1 MAASPAATQQS
12 RTTLVA
18 FTAASA
24 FSFRFPNASAA
35 ANQQGTTG
43 QTYLTNVAAFA
54 NQALVPNPNQFRITA
69 TDARI
74 ACLPRAEWA
83 SRDFKGRTVG
93 FLLGTH
99 ALGDN
104 VQVLLFLQA
113 FIDRHRPAAV
123 TIFCTGPAHDIYL
136 TNPAITAYPLWIE
149 RDRIAAFDV
158 VIDLG
163 ALEAGHDIDVWP
175 IDFEASLLKAFA
187 LSPSAHYPGGARAL
201 APKGDAT
208 IGIFPL
214 ASSPLRTLPSA
225 AAIGLAE
232 ALTPRGQVSLCLNR
246 NQRQGVLYRHA
257 LGPIARSGVRVV
269 EAFESVGALIG
280 AIEAFDYVVVADSG
294 PAHLA
299 KLFRVPGVA
308 VYTSAPGEVL
318 QGRFTNLAR
327 WSVPFEGR
335 HCRAPCGLAKLRA
348 TADGRI
354 GCMGSLETT
363 LARLPSLPRAPDAKA
378 VERLMAEPVPCV
390 AHLAADPK
398 PLVDFVLAD
407 LADRCVQ

>member
-1 MAASPAATQQS
+1 M
-12 RTTLVA
+12 
-18 FTAASA
+18 
-24 FSFRFPNASAA
+24 
-35 ANQQGTTG
+35 
-43 QTYLTNVAAFA
+43 
-54 NQALVPNPNQFRITA
+54 
-69 TDARI
+69 
-74 ACLPRAEWA
+74 
-83 SRDFKGRTVG
+83 
-93 FLLGTH
+93 
-99 ALGDN
+99 
-104 VQVLLFLQA
+104 
-113 FIDRHRPAAV
+113 
-123 TIFCTGPAHDIYL
+123 
-136 TNPAITAYPLWIE
+136 
-149 RDRIAAFDV
+149 
-158 VIDLG
+158 
-163 ALEAGHDIDVWP
+163 
-175 IDFEASLLKAFA
+175 
-187 LSPSAHYPGGARAL
+187 
-201 APKGDAT
+201 
-208 IGIFPL
+208 
-214 ASSPLRTLPSA
+214 
-225 AAIGLAE
+225 
-232 ALTPRGQVSLCLNR
+232 
-246 NQRQGVLYRHA
+246 
-257 LGPIARSGVRVV
+257 
-269 EAFESVGALIG
+269 GALIG